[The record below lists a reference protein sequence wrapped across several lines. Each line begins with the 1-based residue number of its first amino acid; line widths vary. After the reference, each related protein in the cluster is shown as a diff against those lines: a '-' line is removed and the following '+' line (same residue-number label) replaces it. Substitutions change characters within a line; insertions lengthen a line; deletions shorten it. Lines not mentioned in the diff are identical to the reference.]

1 MKDKLLI
8 LKVTPT
14 GQESKI
20 DIGDLLDKSI
30 KPIGT
35 CSLVAGTVAAA
46 AGIASVSSY
55 LLAAGALF
63 HFVSRFSDWWNKP

>member
-1 MKDKLLI
+1 MKDKLLTLKI
-8 LKVTPT
+8 LSTR
-14 GQESKI
+14 QEPKI

-63 HFVSRFSDWWNKP
+63 HVVSRFGDWWNKP

>member
-1 MKDKLLI
+1 MKDKLLT

-14 GQESKI
+14 RQESKI
-20 DIGDLLDKSI
+20 DIGDLLDRSI

-46 AGIASVSSY
+46 AGIGAISSY

-63 HFVSRFSDWWNKP
+63 HFASRFGDWWNKP